1 MDDAQFE
8 ALSSRLERE
17 AAEHPRWYRLKVVGL
32 AMLGY
37 FFIAGVLLGIVGI
50 IAALVA
56 AAVSVHGSAY
66 VVVKLLGVLIPLG
79 WITLRSLWVSLPPP
93 EGLQIDLDEAPALR
107 SIIENLKHTL
117 RTPDIDVVLLTMEF
131 NAGVVQVPRFGMFG
145 WPRNYLVIGWPMLL
159 ALSVE
164 GVTSVLAHEFGHLSG
179 AHGRFAAWVYRVR
192 QTWFGLMT
200 ALEANGQ
207 WGTGLFR
214 WFFNWYAPS
223 FGAYTFVLARKH
235 EFAADRMAAR
245 ATGAR
250 TTAETLLATV
260 VLESHLDAGFWP
272 KLKEQTLTLETPPDD
287 VFARMRQALAEP
299 IPEESAEKW
308 SSKARCFRTGGAD
321 THPALVDR
329 MAVLASSDIRYRPFQ
344 GPCAADAFF
353 PGERGAR
360 IERALSAKW
369 RENVTELWM
378 QTHRERVGMVNRLAE
393 IETLSPLSAEYP
405 IDAAIERL
413 RHVGELHGVEATG
426 PILTELVRQ
435 APDHPQVCYGMGRLL
450 LHRGDRAGVEYIE
463 KAMNSDSEAILNGC
477 GLIVEFFYERG
488 MREEAEPYL
497 LRQKSRMQVLM
508 KDQEERETLPFSDAY
523 LPHGLP
529 SEVVG
534 GIVEALKRYEFL
546 SEAYLVRRKLSYC
559 PESPLFVL
567 GLRLSTSFFRMW
579 NGAAEE
585 GRKLS
590 ERIANEIPLPG
601 QFLIL
606 HLHEENEPLL
616 AHVKAVNHS
625 CVFARD
631 GR

>member
-1 MDDAQFE
+1 MDEAKFE

-17 AAEHPRWYRLKVVGL
+17 AAEHPRWYRLKVISL
-32 AMLGY
+32 ALLGY
-37 FFIAGVLLGIVGI
+37 LFIAGVLLGIVGG
-50 IAALVA
+50 IAALIMA
-56 AAVSVHGSAY
+56 AGSVRGSAY
-66 VVVKLLGVLIPLG
+66 FVVKLLGVLIPLG
-79 WITLRSLWVSLPPP
+79 YIILRALWVTLPPP
-93 EGLQIDLDEAPALR
+93 EGLQIDLGDTPALH

-131 NAGVVQVPRFGMFG
+131 NAGVVQIPRFGMFG
-145 WPRNYLVIGWPMLL
+145 WPRNYLVLGWPMLL
-159 ALSVE
+159 ALSPE

-200 ALEANGQ
+200 ALDANGQ

-235 EFAADRMAAR
+235 EYAADRMAAR

-272 KLKEQTLTLETPPDD
+272 KLKEQSLTMETPPDD

-299 IPEESAEKW
+299 IPEENAEKW

-321 THPALVDR
+321 THPALSDR
-329 MAVLASSDIRYRPFQ
+329 LAALGSSDARYRPAR
-344 GPCAADAFF
+344 GPCAADALFS
-353 PGERGAR
+353 GETGKR
-360 IERALSAKW
+360 IEHTLSMKW
-369 RENVTELWM
+369 RENVTEAWA
-378 QTHRERVGMVNRLAE
+378 QAHREGAG
-393 IETLSPLSAEYP
+393 
-405 IDAAIERL
+405 AIERL
-413 RHVGELHGVEATG
+413 AELETLAQTGEYGIEAAVERLRRVSDLYGVEATE
-426 PILTELVRQ
+426 PLLEELLRR
-435 APDHPQVCYGMGRLL
+435 APDNPQVCYGVGRLM
-450 LHRGDRAGVEYIE
+450 LHRGERAGVEYID
-463 KAMNSDSEAILNGC
+463 KAMNTDPDAILNGC
-477 GLIVEFFYERG
+477 GLIIEFFYERG
-488 MREEAEPYL
+488 LKEEAEPYL

-523 LPHGLP
+523 LPHDLP
-529 SEVVG
+529 AEVVS

-546 SEAYLVRRKLSYC
+546 CAAYLVRRKLTYC

-567 GLRLSTSFFRMW
+567 GIRLSTSFFRMW

-606 HLHEENEPLL
+606 HLHDENEPLL
-616 AHVKAVNHS
+616 KHMKVVSRS
-625 CVFARD
+625 CVFVRN

>member
-1 MDDAQFE
+1 MDDTQFE

-17 AAEHPRWYRLKVVGL
+17 AAEHPRWYRLKVIGL

-37 FFIAGVLLGIVGI
+37 LFIAGILLGIVGV

-79 WITLRSLWVSLPPP
+79 WIILRSLWVSLPPP
-93 EGLQIDLDEAPALR
+93 EGLQIDLADAPALR
-107 SIIENLKHTL
+107 STIEKLKHTL
-117 RTPDIDVVLLTMEF
+117 GTPDIDVVLLTMEF
-131 NAGVVQVPRFGMFG
+131 NAGVIQIPRFGMFG

-159 ALSVE
+159 ALSAE

-200 ALEANGQ
+200 TLDANGQ

-272 KLKEQTLTLETPPDD
+272 KLKELALAAETPPDD
-287 VFARMRQALAEP
+287 VFTRMRKALEEN
-299 IPEESAEKW
+299 IPDESAEKW

-321 THPALVDR
+321 THPALSDR
-329 MAVLASSDIRYRPFQ
+329 LAVLGCPDVRFRPAR
-344 GPCAADAFF
+344 GTCAADVFF
-353 PGERGAR
+353 PGEAGACL
-360 IERALSAKW
+360 ERTLSAKW
-369 RENVTELWM
+369 RENVAEAWA
-378 QTHRERVGMVNRLAE
+378 QTHTDGVGTVNRLAE
-393 IETLSPLSAEYP
+393 LETLEQTGEYSL
-405 IDAAIERL
+405 DAAVERL

-426 PILTELVRQ
+426 PLLDELIRQ

-450 LHRGDRAGVEYIE
+450 LHRGDQAGVAYID
-463 KAMNSDSEAILNGC
+463 KAMNADPDAVLNGC
-477 GLIVEFFYERG
+477 GLIIEFFYERG
-488 MREEAEPYL
+488 MRDAAEPYL

-508 KDQEERETLPFSDAY
+508 KDQEERETLPFSDVY
-523 LPHGLP
+523 LPHELP
-529 SEVVG
+529 PDVVA
-534 GIVEALKRYEFL
+534 GIAKALTQYEFL
-546 SEAYLVRRKLSYC
+546 CEAYLVRRKLTYC
-559 PESPLFVL
+559 PEIPLYIL

-579 NGAAEE
+579 SGAAEE

-625 CVFARD
+625 RISVKSS
-631 GR
+631 